1 MTTTF
6 LVRGSSWS
14 RVGDAAVVP
23 AQVVRLFPG
32 VRAEWYDER
41 AAEYRLRSIRDGV
54 AVAVTVERAAAT
66 ATIAAA
72 ISSVSFIAECLPVR
86 RRRLDLGALKLFA

>member
-54 AVAVTVERAAAT
+54 AVAVTVERAARRQQTRYPRFAPSG
-66 ATIAAA
+66 AAR
-72 ISSVSFIAECLPVR
+72 SV
-86 RRRLDLGALKLFA
+86 K